1 MYLALIRASILFF
14 GLRGAQ
20 NKKCWLFCVFN
31 MYFTARY
38 EKCNASGQMEDI
50 RLPIVNELLML

>member
-14 GLRGAQ
+14 GLRGVQ
-20 NKKCWLFCVFN
+20 NEKCWLFCVFN

-38 EKCNASGQMEDI
+38 EKCDASGQMEDI
-50 RLPIVNELLML
+50 RLHIVNELLML